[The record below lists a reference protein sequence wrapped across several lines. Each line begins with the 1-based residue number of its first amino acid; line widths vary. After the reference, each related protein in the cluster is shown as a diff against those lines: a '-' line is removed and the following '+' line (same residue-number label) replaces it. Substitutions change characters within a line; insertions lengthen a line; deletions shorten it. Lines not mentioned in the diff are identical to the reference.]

1 MSAVSSF
8 WDSGRMEAIKRLFA
22 PIGAL
27 ISLSIVCL
35 ALWVL
40 YRTLHAIQLTDVVHH
55 FRQLP
60 ASSIPRAVLVT
71 AASYL
76 IVTGYDVVALNH
88 IERPQP
94 YPRAALA
101 AFLASAFGNN
111 IGFGLLTGGS
121 VRYRVYA
128 PAGLSTLEIAGVTA
142 MCSFTSMLGM
152 GFVLAVSLLL
162 GTDELAEKAFPAS
175 YVLRQALGSTMLV
188 LLAAYIAYTAI
199 RPLTIRTQNWSLKL
213 PSADT
218 ALTQLS
224 LATIDIVLVGS
235 LIYVLLPPF
244 AETNFFSFLGVFALA
259 LIAGSMSN
267 VPGGIGVF
275 ETVLLVGLPHIP
287 PAALLGSI
295 VLFRCVYYLAP
306 LMLAAV
312 LLAAHEMILQRP
324 RLTKLHLTT
333 LDWLAE
339 LGPQVMAMLIVFAG
353 IVLLFSGAIPSVD
366 GRMAVLSSFV
376 PLWVIELTHVTGSV
390 AGVGLI
396 VLARG
401 LARRLAAAY
410 DFTATLLGLGIILSL
425 IKGFD
430 YHEAIILALI
440 LAILLPTRMEFL
452 KEGSVVKQGFSVEWL
467 STLTAILA
475 ITIWLGLFSYKGADY
490 SGDLWLRF
498 SYDGDYARF
507 LRSTLVAVLV
517 VTALVS
523 FAKLARPEPRP
534 QPASEGELQR
544 IRAIV
549 KEEPDT
555 RGNLAL
561 LGDKR
566 LLFSDS
572 GKAFIMYQVQG
583 RSWVSLGDPVGP
595 PEEHDQLLLAYTN
608 MCDRHGGWPVFY
620 LVDADKLIRYID
632 LGLSLVKLGDEARV
646 ELQGFR
652 LEHGVSPDLLQAHA
666 DLCQQGARCD
676 IINSYRVPAVLPEL
690 KRISDQWLASTQS
703 RERGFAKGFF
713 DADYVSNFPCALL
726 RVNGHIAA
734 FAVLWASAN
743 KDELAL
749 DLMRYATDAPKHA
762 LDFMIIELILGGW
775 NRGYRWFNL
784 GTAPLA
790 SLQTHPLAPLWQRV
804 GKLMFRQS
812 EHFRDIES
820 LRRYEEKLSP
830 VWRPK
835 YLASPGGLNTPRIL
849 RDVAR
854 LIARPPLTTKAL
866 SLDQPDP
873 QPSS

>member
-1 MSAVSSF
+1 MSAVSSL

-27 ISLSIVCL
+27 ISLSIVCI

-40 YRTLHAIQLTDVVHH
+40 YNTVHAIQFADVLHH

-60 ASSIPRAVLVT
+60 TSSIPRALLVT

-76 IVTGYDVVALNH
+76 IVTAYDVVALNH
-88 IERPQP
+88 IQRPQP

-111 IGFGLLTGGS
+111 IGFALLTGGS
-121 VRYRVYA
+121 IRYRVYA

-142 MCSFTSMLGM
+142 MCSLTSVLGM

-162 GTDELAEKAFPAS
+162 GADELTEKAFPAS
-175 YVLRQALGSTMLV
+175 YVLRQALGYTMLV
-188 LLAAYIAYTAI
+188 LLAAYVAYTAI
-199 RPLTIRTQNWSLKL
+199 RPLTIRTRNWSLKL
-213 PSADT
+213 PSANT

-244 AETNFFSFLGVFALA
+244 AESNFFSFLGVFALA

-287 PAALLGSI
+287 AAALLGS
-295 VLFRCVYYLAP
+295 VLLFRCVYYLAP

-312 LLAAHEMILQRP
+312 LLGVHEMILQRP
-324 RLTKLHLTT
+324 RLTRLHLTT

-339 LGPQVMAMLIVFAG
+339 LGPQIMAMLVVFAG
-353 IVLLFSGAIPSVD
+353 IVLLFSGAIPSAD
-366 GRMAVLSSFV
+366 ERMAVLSSFV

-410 DFTATLLGLGIILSL
+410 DFTATLLGLGITVSL

-430 YHEAIILALI
+430 YHEAILLALV
-440 LAILLPTRMEFL
+440 LAILLPTRVEFR
-452 KEGSVVKQGFSVEWL
+452 KKGSVVKQGFSVEWL

-475 ITIWLGLFSYKGADY
+475 ITIWLGLFCYKGVEY
-490 SGDLWLRF
+490 SDDLWLHF
-498 SYDGDYARF
+498 SYDGDYGRF
-507 LRSTLVAVLV
+507 LRSTLAVLI
-517 VTALVS
+517 VTTLAS
-523 FAKLARPEPRP
+523 FAKLVRAEPRP

-549 KEEPDT
+549 KNEPDT
-555 RGNLAL
+555 RGNLGL

-572 GKAFIMYQVQG
+572 GEAFIMYQVQG

-595 PEEHDQLLLAYTN
+595 LEEHEQLLLAYSN

-620 LVDADKLIRYID
+620 LVDADKLTRYID

-646 ELQGFR
+646 ELKTFQ
-652 LEHGVSPDLLQAHA
+652 LEHGVSPELLRAHA

-690 KRISDQWLASTQS
+690 KRISDEWLAGTQTQ
-703 RERGFAKGFF
+703 ERGFAKGFF
-713 DADYVSNFPCALL
+713 DPDYVSNFPCALL
-726 RVNGHIAA
+726 RVNGRMVA

-749 DLMRYATDAPKHA
+749 DLMRYASDAPKHA

-804 GKLMFRQS
+804 GKLMVRQS

-854 LIARPPLTTKAL
+854 LIARPPLTR
-866 SLDQPDP
+866 
-873 QPSS
+873 